1 MRSSIG
7 RDEIERRRPRACI
20 AAQQPWTGETGPTGK
35 GHLRLS
41 PVGRKQPHSDALEAG
56 VRCAAG
62 ARGPAYRWDSN
73 EGGPVIVVRLIE
85 HVKQQHWTGI
95 IVELAIV
102 ILGVFI
108 GLQVDNCNQARRD
121 RARELAYLEGIAVE
135 LGESIDSIDDSVE
148 LTKER
153 MALDE
158 LLIKAATEPGVVRD
172 NTGRF
177 IYAVTLGG

>member
-1 MRSSIG
+1 M
-7 RDEIERRRPRACI
+7 
-20 AAQQPWTGETGPTGK
+20 
-35 GHLRLS
+35 
-41 PVGRKQPHSDALEAG
+41 
-56 VRCAAG
+56 
-62 ARGPAYRWDSN
+62 
-73 EGGPVIVVRLIE
+73 VRLIE